1 MTAPALEAFAAAYV
15 RLSALLDAAAEPQW
29 QVGQSVRPREDTSER
44 SVGVTSD
51 PTWRAASDERRLRVR
66 AAVVA
71 AERARAL
78 AARQLRAAEA
88 DLTQALE
95 DFRAPKPERITH
107 G

>member
-1 MTAPALEAFAAAYV
+1 MSASVLDAFAASFL

-29 QVGQSVRPREDTSER
+29 QVARSVRPREDTSER
-44 SVGVTSD
+44 SLGVTSD
-51 PTWRAASDERRLRVR
+51 PTWRAASDERRLKLR

-71 AERARAL
+71 ASRARAL

-88 DLTQALE
+88 NLSAALADLNETEEHQN
-95 DFRAPKPERITH
+95 